1 MLYMKGIPYH
11 YEELVRLGG
20 YAVAA
25 DFKIAVKSENRFVL
39 LEHIGM
45 LGDEDYEE
53 IFVRKFIGC
62 VRCGYVPW
70 RDVFFTF
77 DEGDDVFFTFD
88 EGDGNLDTLFLSKLI
103 DKHFL

>member
-1 MLYMKGIPYH
+1 
-11 YEELVRLGG
+11 
-20 YAVAA
+20 
-25 DFKIAVKSENRFVL
+25 
-39 LEHIGM
+39 M

-53 IFVRKFIGC
+53 IFVRKFIGY

-70 RDVFFTF
+70 R
-77 DEGDDVFFTFD
+77 DVFFTFD